1 MTQTHTARNLSALL
15 FAALLAYSVLI
26 LLRYTGQYVVDGG
39 RLHAVSLVL
48 SLLAA
53 LYLGLVPAAAA
64 HGFLTGLHAGVLAIF
79 GEWDT
84 HSPSSDPTSSSSSSD
99 TQPTLEPSDAS
110 DPLSTVLRS
119 FSWFSLGVPAFV
131 HALAN
136 VVARAAI
143 SLAYTA
149 LKAAVR
155 ATPSV
160 IESIHALLRK
170 GVEALNEWQRVHLPK
185 LYPYIEATVI
195 AVSVWAPFIFN
206 QLYSVVERISSH
218 VNSFFVS
225 LGTWI
230 HDSWDP
236 VIVPAFKS
244 VQKGLGYLSLAC
256 LFVFEHTQNLV
267 EAVLGYCHF
276 LLARF
281 SVTIIELHSW
291 VSVWAGPLITALSSY
306 VRAAFRYAAA
316 ASRQL
321 HVLCHGILDVV
332 FENWIYWRVSEK
344 IGALVNAVRA
354 VLSSISAMLVSAS
367 TLIHLGLMHIFSFLD
382 KFTLFSN
389 LFKVMRKFYKL
400 VSPYAIFAWSA
411 FYGFCLQLIIVTKVL
426 ATPLIDMSV
435 KLGYMSAR
443 LISQVATAVY
453 TVISQ
458 TQFYQLLDGLF
469 DWSFWEAIVAEIQ
482 VQLEK
487 FWAQLVRFH
496 ASIERA
502 VNESLFGVSA
512 DPKGGSD
519 EKSSDTADFKGKPSV
534 KLE

>member
-39 RLHAVSLVL
+39 QLHAVSLVL

-79 GEWDT
+79 AEWDT
-84 HSPSSDPTSSSSSSD
+84 PSSFSTDPTSTSD
-99 TQPTLEPSDAS
+99 TPPTLEAADSTDAQ
-110 DPLSTVLRS
+110 STLLRS

-136 VVARAAI
+136 VVAQATI

-155 ATPSV
+155 ATPAA
-160 IESIHALLRK
+160 IESIHALLRRS
-170 GVEALNEWQRVHLPK
+170 VEALNDWQRVHLPK

-195 AVSVWAPFIFN
+195 AVSVWAPYIFN
-206 QLYSVVERISSH
+206 QLYSVVERISAH

-225 LGTWI
+225 LGNWI

-236 VIVPAFKS
+236 VIVPTFKS
-244 VQKGLGYLSLAC
+244 IQKGFGYLTLAC

-267 EAVLGYCHF
+267 ETVLGHCHF
-276 LLARF
+276 LLSRLA
-281 SVTIIELHSW
+281 VAIIELYSW
-291 VSVWAGPLITALSSY
+291 VSVWVGPLVATLTSFG
-306 VRAAFRYAAA
+306 RAVFRYAAA
-316 ASRQL
+316 AAHQL
-321 HVLCHGILDVV
+321 HELCHGILDAV
-332 FENWIYWRVSEK
+332 FEQWIYWRVSEK

-354 VLSSISAMLVSAS
+354 VLSSISSMLVSVS
-367 TLIHLGLMHIFSFLD
+367 KLIHLGLMRIFSFLD

-389 LFKVMRKFYKL
+389 LFKLLRKFYNFIW
-400 VSPYAIFAWSA
+400 PYAKAAWSA
-411 FYGFCLQLIIVTKVL
+411 FYGFCLQLIIVTKML
-426 ATPLIDMSV
+426 ATPLIDVSV
-435 KLGYMSAR
+435 QMGYMSAR
-443 LISQVATAVY
+443 LISQVATWMY

-458 TQFYQLLDGLF
+458 TQFYKLVDGLF
-469 DWSFWEAIVAEIQ
+469 DWRFWNAVVAEGQ
-482 VQLEK
+482 VQLER
-487 FWAQLVRFH
+487 FWGQLVRFH
-496 ASIERA
+496 ASMEKV
-502 VNESLFGVSA
+502 VNESLFGVSV
-512 DPKGGSD
+512 DRKGGLD
-519 EKSSDTADFKGKPSV
+519 EKASDTADFKGKASV

>member
-79 GEWDT
+79 SEWDT
-84 HSPSSDPTSSSSSSD
+84 QSPSSDPSSSSSSSD
-99 TQPTLEPSDAS
+99 TQPTLEASDAS

-143 SLAYTA
+143 SLAYTT
-149 LKAAVR
+149 LKAAIR
-155 ATPSV
+155 ATPSA

-185 LYPYIEATVI
+185 LYPYIEVTVI

-206 QLYSVVERISSH
+206 QLYSVVERIFSH

-244 VQKGLGYLSLAC
+244 IQKGLGYLSLAC

-267 EAVLGYCHF
+267 EAVLGHCHF
-276 LLARF
+276 LLGRF
-281 SVTIIELHSW
+281 SVAMIELHSW
-291 VSVWAGPLITALSSY
+291 VSVWAGPLITALVSFG
-306 VRAAFRYAAA
+306 RAAFRYAAA
-316 ASRQL
+316 ASHQL

-332 FENWIYWRVSEK
+332 YENWIYWRVSEK

-354 VLSSISAMLVSAS
+354 VLSSISAMLVSVS
-367 TLIHLGLMHIFSFLD
+367 KLIHLGLMHIFSFLD
-382 KFTLFSN
+382 KFTLLAN
-389 LFKVMRKFYKL
+389 LFKVMRKFYNL
-400 VSPYAIFAWSA
+400 VSPYAISAWSA
-411 FYGFCLQLIIVTKVL
+411 FYGFCLQLIIVTKAL

-435 KLGYMSAR
+435 QLGYLSAR
-443 LISQVATAVY
+443 LVSQFATVVY

-469 DWSFWEAIVAEIQ
+469 DWSFWNAVVGEVQ

-512 DPKGGSD
+512 DPKGGLD